1 MDLFFMLL
9 KLYLLRYHLYTLL
22 ILFIVTEIP
31 GENT

>member
-9 KLYLLRYHLYTLL
+9 KLYLLRYYLNTLL